1 MGEFVC
7 RVADAEG
14 RVFSHVEAATS
25 LDEARQKL
33 VDRGLYVYSVESR
46 GGSLTGL
53 FRRGRRRQIGGSEF
67 LILNQQFNTLI
78 KAGLPILR
86 ALDLLATRAS
96 SPKLR
101 PMITQIRDHVREGKS
116 LSEAIT
122 EAGIFSKV
130 YSTAILA
137 GEKSGNLSGVLDY
150 YIAYQRVSTGVRKKI
165 IATLVYPVLL
175 IVVAIV
181 IVTYLVTGVI
191 PKFALL
197 YRDLGVPLP
206 GPTRLLIALTV
217 DYRYVFLSFV
227 LLLAVAAA
235 VVYLWSRTEEGGTA
249 FDRFKFRVPV
259 IGDTLLKFQVAQFS
273 RTLSTLLTGG
283 TPLVAGLQT
292 ATDAITS
299 KLLRATVGDA
309 TRMVREGESLHS
321 ALASKGVMPE
331 MALDMIE
338 VGESSGALSP
348 MLNSV
353 AEFYEEE
360 VNLRLSALV
369 SLIEP
374 LLLIFMGLFVAFI
387 LISLYLPIFSFSLSG
402 AGGAG

>member
-7 RVADAEG
+7 RVADSEG
-14 RVFSHVEAATS
+14 RVFSHVEAAS
-25 LDEARQKL
+25 SPDEARQKL
-33 VDRGLYVYSVESR
+33 AGRGLYIYSVKSR
-46 GGSLTGL
+46 GGRLVSLI
-53 FRRGRRRQIGGSEF
+53 RRSSDRQIGGSDF

-86 ALDLLATRAS
+86 ALDLLADRAS

-101 PMITQIRDHVREGKS
+101 PVISQVRDRVREGKS
-116 LSEAIT
+116 LSEAVA
-122 EAGIFSKV
+122 EAGVFSKV

-137 GEKSGNLSGVLDY
+137 GEKSGNLPGVLDY

-165 IATLVYPVLL
+165 IASLAYPALL
-175 IVVAIV
+175 ISVAVI
-181 IVTYLVTGVI
+181 IVTYLVTVVI

-197 YRDLGVPLP
+197 YRDMNVELP
-206 GPTRLLIALTV
+206 APTRLLIAITV
-217 DYRYVFLSFV
+217 DYRYAVFGMV
-227 LLLAVAAA
+227 VLLAVTAAG
-235 VVYLWSRTEEGGTA
+235 VFLWSRSEEGGAA
-249 FDRFKFRVPV
+249 FDRFKFRLPV

-292 ATDAITS
+292 ASDAITS
-299 KLLRATVGDA
+299 KLLRSTVDQATQ
-309 TRMVREGESLHS
+309 MVREGESLHG
-321 ALASKGVMPE
+321 ALATKGIVPE
-331 MALDMIE
+331 LALDMIE
-338 VGESSGALSP
+338 VGESSGALAP

-360 VNLRLSALV
+360 VNLRLTALV

-374 LLLIFMGLFVAFI
+374 ILLIFMGLLVAFI
-387 LISLYLPIFSFSLSG
+387 LISLYLPIFSFSMMG
-402 AGGAG
+402 ATK